1 MSTRPSAPVAGKR
14 HLSVLLMLAWPAI
27 LEQLLLTLVRYV
39 DTAMVGAL
47 GANATA
53 AVAINSS
60 PTWLISSILSAIGVG
75 YSVQVAHSIGARD
88 HEHTKQVIRQALL
101 AVIVLGIAITAVCLM
116 ISPYL
121 PGWMGAEP
129 EVIPDAISYLQIY
142 LLSLPFQAG
151 SYTFSAILRCMGDT
165 RTPLILNTSAN
176 LLNVVLN
183 FLFIYSTR
191 PGSLFGIDFTIPG
204 TGWGVAGAAVATSI
218 ATAVTG
224 LGITWTALFGKKEYK
239 VSLRDGLKP
248 DRQIISRALE
258 LGIPTALEHATVSA
272 GQIVITRINASL
284 GTTALAAAHVAV
296 TAEGLSYM
304 PADGI
309 SYAATA
315 LVGQSYG
322 AREYED
328 ARRYGKLS
336 GLVGFGCST
345 FMGLLLFIFATPLS
359 TIFSSDP
366 AVIEQAANM
375 LRIVAISEPLFGVSI
390 VLSGALRGL
399 GDTRFPL
406 AISLVG
412 MWAVRCT
419 LAPILV
425 FGLKIG
431 LAGSWIAM
439 VCDLCVRG
447 ILCTLR
453 FKRFTPQY
461 LAEHQR

>member
-1 MSTRPSAPVAGKR
+1 MSTRPSAPAAGKR

-176 LLNVVLN
+176 LLNVCL
-183 FLFIYSTR
+183 LY
-191 PGSLFGIDFTIPG
+191 
-204 TGWGVAGAAVATSI
+204 TSP
-218 ATAVTG
+218 
-224 LGITWTALFGKKEYK
+224 
-239 VSLRDGLKP
+239 SPRD
-248 DRQIISRALE
+248 
-258 LGIPTALEHATVSA
+258 
-272 GQIVITRINASL
+272 
-284 GTTALAAAHVAV
+284 
-296 TAEGLSYM
+296 
-304 PADGI
+304 
-309 SYAATA
+309 
-315 LVGQSYG
+315 
-322 AREYED
+322 
-328 ARRYGKLS
+328 
-336 GLVGFGCST
+336 CS
-345 FMGLLLFIFATPLS
+345 
-359 TIFSSDP
+359 
-366 AVIEQAANM
+366 
-375 LRIVAISEPLFGVSI
+375 
-390 VLSGALRGL
+390 
-399 GDTRFPL
+399 
-406 AISLVG
+406 
-412 MWAVRCT
+412 
-419 LAPILV
+419 
-425 FGLKIG
+425 
-431 LAGSWIAM
+431 
-439 VCDLCVRG
+439 
-447 ILCTLR
+447 
-453 FKRFTPQY
+453 
-461 LAEHQR
+461 